1 MFLAFT
7 TAAQFLVTV
16 IYTLGSADAG
26 NDRLD
31 LFVHGRY
38 SELIVPLLLALG
50 ITKILDSRR
59 LWLGTGMIIGF
70 TALLTGA
77 VGLVVNTNNT
87 HMSNIHGYFM
97 IGISYL
103 LEEESYRA
111 IPFYGRP
118 GEWEY
123 A

>member
-1 MFLAFT
+1 MEKRKTGKKNFIWLFLAFT

-87 HMSNIHGYFM
+87 ICQ
-97 IGISYL
+97 ISMVTL
-103 LEEESYRA
+103 
-111 IPFYGRP
+111 
-118 GEWEY
+118 
-123 A
+123 